1 MRTLLRT
8 PTEGEGLR
16 HQSSVIIIII
26 IIMSTRRPWREW
38 SAIMCF
44 ALIARFSAVLI
55 VPYSVHSLDAQFGTL
70 EAPRADREGSSSC
83 AAHHARHGNSR
94 TFSSRR

>member
-26 IIMSTRRPWREW
+26 IMSTRRPWREW
-38 SAIMCF
+38 SAIMFF
-44 ALIARFSAVLI
+44 AL
-55 VPYSVHSLDAQFGTL
+55 
-70 EAPRADREGSSSC
+70 
-83 AAHHARHGNSR
+83 
-94 TFSSRR
+94 